1 MRMYLPAVLACS
13 LAVTASDANAQDR
26 PSEASPHG
34 VVAIGAGAVPEFD
47 GSGDMR
53 VLPALLADI
62 RWRGIDLQVGG
73 QGLRVDVVADRRFSF
88 GPVIGARLPREDVEG
103 PVGLLPEIDTAVE
116 AGAFVGYRLG
126 GDERGQGSLQ
136 LALSAVHDI
145 SGTHDGLLATAS
157 VSYAALRTEDFSLSL
172 DAQTSWANQD
182 YARTYF
188 GVTPAQA
195 TVSGLA
201 AYAPG
206 SGFKDVG
213 VGLTAAYWFSRR
225 FGVMGRAGA
234 NYLVGDIADSPVTEE
249 GRRWQ
254 PAAAI
259 ALAYRF

>member
-1 MRMYLPAVLACS
+1 MRMYLPAVLACF
-13 LAVTASDANAQDR
+13 LAAPAGNARAQDR
-26 PSEASPHG
+26 PSDASPHG
-34 VVAIGAGAVPEFD
+34 VVALGAGVVPEFD
-47 GSGDMR
+47 GSDDMR
-53 VLPALLADI
+53 VLPAVLADI
-62 RWRGIDLQVGG
+62 RWQGLDFQLGG

-88 GPVIGARLPREDVEG
+88 GPVIGVRLPRKNVEG

-126 GDERGQGSLQ
+126 GDDRGQGSLQ
-136 LALSAVHDI
+136 MALSAVHDI

-157 VSYAALRTEDFSLSL
+157 ASYAAVRSEDFSLSL
-172 DAQTSWANQD
+172 DVQTSWASRD

-206 SGFKDVG
+206 AGFKDVG
-213 VGLTAAYWFSRR
+213 AGLTAAYWFSRR

-234 NYLVGDIADSPVTEE
+234 NYLVGDLADSPVTEE